1 MLNVLV
7 VVGRLTK
14 EPTIKKFE
22 KGVITRF
29 DIAVNNAKK
38 EADGSRGVTYLQVVY
53 FSNLESKLP
62 EFLKKG
68 MQVGVKGAI
77 HQRDFQREDGT
88 KGTTYEVLAD
98 SIEFLEP
105 SADKSEMGKENAE
118 ESELPFDDGEE
129 TKPEQEAKYDP
140 YTGKPLNNKKK

>member
-14 EPTIKKFE
+14 DPTIQKFE
-22 KGVITRF
+22 KSVITKF

-38 EADGSRGVTYLQVVY
+38 EADGTRGVTYLQVVY
-53 FSNLESKLP
+53 FSNVDSKVS

-68 MQVGVKGAI
+68 MQVGIKGAI
-77 HQRDFQREDGT
+77 QQRDFQRKDGT
-88 KGTTYEVLAD
+88 KGTAYEVLAD

-105 SADKSEMGKENAE
+105 SVDKSEMGKENAE
-118 ESELPFDDGEE
+118 ESELPSDEE
-129 TKPEQEAKYDP
+129 VKPEQEAKFDP
-140 YTGKPLNNKKK
+140 YTGKPLNPKKK